1 MKYIEIRIETTP
13 EGIEPL
19 GDRLTMIGADAFSI
33 QDETDMLSFLD
44 NNRKYWDYIDEDLL
58 KNMKGVSRIVIYV
71 CDDEAGRT
79 LLDTLPDEL
88 AELKAAREDVD
99 FGSLNVV
106 CSMADD
112 DEWLNSWRKYY
123 KPFAVGERIYV
134 CPEWEEPGDTG
145 NRVVYVSD
153 PGLAFG
159 SGIHETTRLC
169 MELLEK
175 NLPQNGTVLDMGC
188 GSGILAVVGLLLGAE
203 SAFGVDVDDKAVSA
217 SEHNAALN
225 NVSDKCTFVCG
236 DLTSDVELVKTPEG
250 GFDVVCANIVAD
262 VLIFLA
268 PYVCGYLKD
277 DGAFLAS
284 GIIDTR
290 LGEVCEAFENYGLR
304 IASIKRENGWCAVL
318 AHKNL
323 N

>member
-19 GDRLTMIGADAFSI
+19 SDRLTMIGADAFSI
-33 QDETDMLSFLD
+33 QDEADMLSFLD
-44 NNRKYWDYIDEDLL
+44 NNRKYWDYIDENLL
-58 KNMKGVSRIVIYV
+58 SGMKGVSRIVLYV
-71 CDDEAGRT
+71 CDDEAGHE
-79 LLDTLPDEL
+79 LMDVLPEEL
-88 AELKAAREDVD
+88 SSLREARSDVD
-99 FGSLNVV
+99 FGSLAVT
-106 CSMADD
+106 CSTADD

-123 KPFAVGERIYV
+123 KPFAVGDRIYV
-134 CPEWEEPGDTG
+134 CPEWEEPGETG
-145 NRVVYVSD
+145 DRVVYVSD

-175 NLPQNGTVLDMGC
+175 NLPAGGTVLDMGC
-188 GSGILAVVGLLLGAE
+188 GSGILAVVAMLLGAK

-217 SEHNAALN
+217 SERNAALN
-225 NVSDKCTFVCG
+225 SVSDKCTFVCG
-236 DLTSDVELVKTPEG
+236 DLTAEKELVKTPEG

-262 VLIFLA
+262 VLIYLA
-268 PYVCGYLKD
+268 PYVCEYLKK

-290 LGEVCEAFENYGLR
+290 LSEVCDAFENAGLA
-304 IASIKRENGWCAVL
+304 IVTIKRENGWCAVL
-318 AHKNL
+318 SRQNL
-323 N
+323 